1 MSVNKNVEKEFFTLK
16 EVAEAIGASYGTV
29 KRDIDHGNLPAYR
42 VGRKYFVG
50 KEDVVNY
57 RTNMHERRNVNG
69 YTIQELMEKI
79 PLSYAFIVELIKSK
93 KLEAVK
99 VGRQYIIPFET
110 FESFMKNKK
119 IEG

>member
-1 MSVNKNVEKEFFTLK
+1 MSVNKKVEKEYYTLK
-16 EVAEAIGASYGTV
+16 EVAEIIGASYGTV
-29 KRDIDHGNLPAYR
+29 KRDIDNGKLPAYR
-42 VGRKYFVG
+42 VGRKYFVER
-50 KEDVVNY
+50 EDVSNY
-57 RTNMHERRNVNG
+57 RNNVHQRRNVNG

-99 VGRQYIIPFET
+99 VGKQYVIPYET
-110 FESFMKNKK
+110 FESFMQKKK

>member
-1 MSVNKNVEKEFFTLK
+1 MSVNKKVEKEFFTLK

-29 KRDIDHGNLPAYR
+29 KRDIDNGNLPAYR
-42 VGRKYFVG
+42 IGRKYFVG
-50 KEDVVNY
+50 KEDVGNY
-57 RTNMHERRNVNG
+57 RSDMHQRRNVNG

-99 VGRQYIIPFET
+99 VGRQYVVPFET
-110 FESFMKNKK
+110 FDNFMEKKK

>member
-1 MSVNKNVEKEFFTLK
+1 MSINKNVEKEFFTLK

>member
-1 MSVNKNVEKEFFTLK
+1 MSVNKKVEKEFFTLK

-29 KRDIDHGNLPAYR
+29 KRDIDNGNLPAYR
-42 VGRKYFVG
+42 IGRKYFVG
-50 KEDVVNY
+50 KQDVIDY
-57 RTNMHERRNVNG
+57 RTDMGRRRNVNG

-99 VGRQYIIPFET
+99 VGRQYVIPYET
-110 FESFMKNKK
+110 FDNFMLKKK

>member
-1 MSVNKNVEKEFFTLK
+1 MSVNKKVEKEFFTLK

-29 KRDIDHGNLPAYR
+29 KRDIDNGILPAYR
-42 VGRKYFVG
+42 IGRKYFVG
-50 KEDVVNY
+50 KEDVMNY
-57 RTNMHERRNVNG
+57 RMDMHRRRNVNG

-99 VGRQYIIPFET
+99 VGRQYVIPYET
-110 FESFMKNKK
+110 FENFMKKK
-119 IEG
+119 KLEG